1 MSEAKMP
8 KPPKAYDEFRRKY
21 PKLGEAW
28 DMIGEAGE
36 SGPLDAREVRLIKLG
51 IAIGAMREGAIHS
64 GVRKALAVGVSV
76 EEIRQVVAL
85 AAGTVGMPSTVAIDT
100 WVESELGKA
109 GRRKG

>member
-21 PKLGEAW
+21 PQLGEAW
-28 DMIGEAGE
+28 DKIGEAGE
-36 SGPLDAREVRLIKLG
+36 SGPLDGRVVRLVKLG

-64 GVRKALAVGVSV
+64 GVRKALAVGVSL

-85 AAGTVGMPSTVAIDT
+85 AAGTLGMPSTVAIDT